1 MEVGIQPSYILGAD
15 EAIVLAAVEEFD
27 DVVDGKKVHRQP
39 GQCWMIT
46 GPTEYIPPVDVKVV
60 ETRCVREGIVLHSC
74 TPHCIHIH
82 VCAYTVWWGWSLVC
96 WWHCVLCVRLC
107 ECFGCG
113 HHTHRSLVGVAWVT
127 VCGMNQVDRGR
138 LHCVCCEPGQCEQMC
153 QIVVCSQAT
162 FHF

>member
-60 ETRCVREGIVLHSC
+60 ETRCVGEGTVLH
-74 TPHCIHIH
+74 TAAHLI
-82 VCAYTVWWGWSLVC
+82 AYIYMCVRIQYGGVEFGVLVTLCLVC
-96 WWHCVLCVRLC
+96 
-107 ECFGCG
+107 
-113 HHTHRSLVGVAWVT
+113 
-127 VCGMNQVDRGR
+127 
-138 LHCVCCEPGQCEQMC
+138 
-153 QIVVCSQAT
+153 QAV
-162 FHF
+162 